1 VKIRVLAVGTRMP
14 AWVDAGVDDYLRR
27 LPAQFRAVIEEIR
40 PVKRAAGDTA
50 RVVAEEGSRILEA
63 LSRTE
68 FAVALDV
75 HGRSMST
82 EQLAQWLG
90 ERMRDGRDL
99 AFIIGGAD
107 GLSQPCLARCELHWS
122 LSPLTFPH
130 GLVRVLVTEQLYR
143 AISLLQGHPYH
154 RA

>member
-1 VKIRVLAVGTRMP
+1 VKIRILAVGTRMP
-14 AWVDAGVDDYLRR
+14 AWVDAGANDYLRR
-27 LPAQFRAVIEEIR
+27 LPAQFRTAIEEIR
-40 PVKRAAGDTA
+40 PVRRSAGAEARA
-50 RVVAEEGSRILEA
+50 VVEEGARILES
-63 LSRTE
+63 LSRTD

-75 HGRSMST
+75 RGRSMST

-107 GLSQPCLARCELHWS
+107 GLSQPCLARCELQWS

-130 GLVRVLVTEQLYR
+130 GLVRVLLVEQLYR
-143 AISLLQGHPYH
+143 ATSLLQGHPYH